1 MTGARVTGHR
11 RGAGGEERS
20 ETRIFSP
27 EDTLRPNKLHV
38 CGFNTTMYIGD
49 KFRSSSETSSPSRC
63 LEVHKVC

>member
-1 MTGARVTGHR
+1 MSQDTGEGLEGKKGR
-11 RGAGGEERS
+11 RPEY
-20 ETRIFSP
+20 FSP